1 MAHHHDGDI
10 QQTLA
15 LCFAAML
22 PIVTLALIVGAS
34 WEAHRRK
41 HGRTPKP
48 GSSHE
53 AVTARFSPATE

>member
-22 PIVTLALIVGAS
+22 PLITLALIVGAS

-41 HGRTPKP
+41 HGRTPKA

-53 AVTARFSPATE
+53 AVGARFARAAD